1 MGGSYT
7 SSFSRAKG
15 SAMGGLFV
23 KHGLVI
29 PEAELRENFVRSSG
43 PGGQNVNKVASAV
56 KLAFDVRQSQSLP
69 EPLKTSLLALPDSR
83 LDGEGVITIT
93 ARRFREQARNRA
105 DARARLAAL
114 ILAASR
120 PPRPRLATK
129 PSRASKKRRTD
140 TKTYRGRIKQG
151 RVRPA
156 PD

>member
-1 MGGSYT
+1 
-7 SSFSRAKG
+7 
-15 SAMGGLFV
+15 MGGLIV
-23 KHGLVI
+23 RHGLVI
-29 PEAELRENFVRSSG
+29 SEAELQESFIRSSG

-56 KLAFDVRQSQSLP
+56 KLAFDVRQSPSLP
-69 EPLKTSLLALPDSR
+69 VPIKTRLLALPDSR

-93 ARRFREQARNRA
+93 AQRFREQVRNRA

-129 PSRASKKRRTD
+129 LSRARKQRRTD
-140 TKTYRGRIKQG
+140 AKKYRGRIKQG
-151 RVRPA
+151 RAKPA